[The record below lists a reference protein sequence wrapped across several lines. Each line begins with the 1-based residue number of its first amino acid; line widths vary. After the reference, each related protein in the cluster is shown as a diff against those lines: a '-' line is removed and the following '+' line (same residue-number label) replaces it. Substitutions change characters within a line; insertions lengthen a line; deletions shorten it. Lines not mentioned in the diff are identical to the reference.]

1 MEFPVVEL
9 IAQAIV
15 NRIKRVSSRN
25 GFQIDVSN
33 VVRPTG
39 RGFEWSPQHLQV
51 VVVQSETERLGEADV
66 ESSTIIVAYRQTF
79 RIELEVMPQE
89 DENVPWD
96 QVMNVLRADVEK
108 AIAYD
113 EGGMH
118 WQYWGGLAK
127 NSEMGSP
134 QLEPSND
141 GSHLSVVLLLQVD
154 YRVPEN
160 DPYTAA

>member
-1 MEFPVVEL
+1 MDFPVVEQ

-15 NRIKRVSSRN
+15 RRIRN
-25 GFQIDVSN
+25 VQTKNGYQLDVAD

-51 VVVQSETERLGEADV
+51 VVVQSDTERLEEGDV
-66 ESSTIIVAYRQTF
+66 DSSTIIIAYRQTF

-96 QVMNVLRADVEK
+96 QVMNVLRADVER
-108 AIAYD
+108 AICTD
-113 EGGMH
+113 DDLH

-127 NSEMGSP
+127 NSMLGSP
-134 QLEPSND
+134 QLEPSVD
-141 GSHLSVVLLLQVD
+141 GSHLSVVLSLEVD
-154 YRVPEN
+154 YRHAEN